1 MKKLYAL
8 IFVIILSGQ
17 LFAQRPGGYG
27 GGGGQSSKIKG
38 KVVGKLIDPTTKEPV
53 PYASIVV
60 TKGEKQIN
68 GTMSAED
75 GSFKIS
81 NIPVGQYKLMIS
93 FVGYETISKDIEMT
107 PKNPDV
113 NLNKIEMEL
122 GAIKLDEVVV
132 EGQKSIIE
140 NKIDKI
146 VYNAENDVANAG
158 GDASDVLRRAPL
170 LNVDIEGNV
179 SLRGSQNVQILINGK
194 PSSMFASNP
203 GDALQ
208 AIPADDIKSVEVIT
222 TPSAKYDGE
231 GTAGIINII
240 TKKSKPEGFTGNV
253 NASAGNRSN
262 RTVVSINAGKGR
274 FGFNT
279 SMSAY
284 YSPIRRGSF
293 DFYREDIIN
302 NQSRILKE
310 NGPNNSDRLGFF
322 GTASAFYDIN
332 AYNAFSSSFRLRGFN
347 SNRDNELN
355 GSFEDQINGISQ
367 EYQRLNE
374 TDNLFSGYEWSL
386 DYVKKF
392 EKNEEQELSMSYKID
407 GNVQNQEL
415 SVIQQ
420 DIIGNDPTLFQ
431 NDLNDNDGDNTE
443 NTIQIDYVHPI
454 NKNMKLE
461 TGVKT
466 IIRDVVS
473 DFNYDTL
480 NRVSN
485 QYITDLSR
493 SDIFNYDQNVTS
505 SYISS
510 RMKFGTKYG
519 LIAGIRY
526 EHTEI
531 SGSFNTQEN
540 TFTNDYDNWL
550 PSVTLS
556 RKLGKATTVKGS
568 FSRRIQRPSLRVI
581 NPYVQFNN
589 NRSISFGNPELD
601 PELTDQIEISYGT
614 FVKKFSINASFFY
627 RNTTGIIESFVDI
640 SADGVASTTFKNI
653 GENESIGVN
662 LFSSVNLLKNMTVR
676 GGLNIFTY
684 SAEGEV
690 NGQQLSRDAIVWNG
704 NINTS
709 LKLKKGWSIDVFGFY
724 RAPRQTLQ
732 GTNPSFSLLTMGAK
746 KQITKKFG
754 LGIRIVEPFF
764 ENKNFG
770 GELSGENFT
779 QRIDTAVPFRSF
791 GLNLTYKFGKLDFKQ
806 RTRRSKIK
814 NDDQGSGGGDNEAF

>member
-1 MKKLYAL
+1 MKNLFTL
-8 IFVIILSGQ
+8 IFAVIISGQ
-17 LFAQRPGGYG
+17 LLAQRPGGYG
-27 GGGGQSSKIKG
+27 GKSQGPQIKG
-38 KVVGKLIDPTTKEPV
+38 KIVGTLIDTSTNEPV

-60 TKGEKQIN
+60 SKGDKQIN
-68 GTMSAED
+68 GAMSGED
-75 GSFKIS
+75 GSFKIAD
-81 NIPVGQYKLMIS
+81 IPIGQYKLLIS
-93 FVGYETISKDIEMT
+93 FIGYERISQDIELT

-113 NLNKIEMEL
+113 NLEKIAMQL
-122 GAIKLDEVVV
+122 GATKLDEVVV
-132 EGQKSIIE
+132 SGQKAIIE

-194 PSSMFASNP
+194 PSTMFASNP

-262 RTVVSINAGKGR
+262 RAVVSINAGRGR

-284 YSPIRRGSF
+284 YSPIREGSF

-302 NQSRILKE
+302 NQSRILQE
-310 NGPNNSDRLGFF
+310 EGPNNSDRLGFF
-322 GTASAFYDIN
+322 STASAFYDF
-332 AYNAFSSSFRLRGFN
+332 NAFNALSSSFRLRGFN

-355 GSFEDQINGISQ
+355 GSFDDPQNGISQ
-367 EYQRLNE
+367 QYQRINE
-374 TDNLFSGYEWSL
+374 NDNLFSGYEWSL

-392 EKNEEQELSMSYKID
+392 EKNKEQELSVSYKID
-407 GNVQNQEL
+407 GNIQNQDL
-415 SVIQQ
+415 SVIQG
-420 DIIGNDPTLFQ
+420 DIIGDDTTLFQ
-431 NDLNDNDGDNTE
+431 NDRNQNDGDNRE

-454 NKNMKLE
+454 NRNIKLE
-461 TGVKT
+461 VGAKT
-466 IIRDVVS
+466 ILRDVVS

-480 NRVSN
+480 NRVDN
-485 QYITDLSR
+485 TYITDMTR
-493 SDIFNYDQNVTS
+493 TDVFNYDQDVTS

-510 RMKFGTKYG
+510 RMKFGEKYG
-519 LIAGIRY
+519 VIAGVRY
-526 EHTEI
+526 EHTDI
-531 SGSFNTQEN
+531 SGDFDIEEN
-540 TFTNDYDNWL
+540 AFKNSYDNWL
-550 PSVTLS
+550 PSVTVS
-556 RKLGKATTVKGS
+556 RKLGKTTTVKAS
-568 FSRRIQRPSLRVI
+568 YSRRIQRPSLRVI

-589 NRSISFGNPELD
+589 NRSISFGNPTLD
-601 PELTDQIEISYGT
+601 PELTDQYEISYGT
-614 FVKKFSINASFFY
+614 FVKAFSINAAFFY
-627 RNTTGIIESFVDI
+627 RNTTGIIESFVNVDTEGI
-640 SADGVASTTFKNI
+640 ASTTYKNI
-653 GENESIGVN
+653 GQNESYGVN
-662 LFSSVNLLKNMTVR
+662 FFSSVNLFKTVTIR
-676 GGLNIFTY
+676 GGLNVFTY
-684 SAEGEV
+684 DAEGIV

-704 NINTS
+704 NVNTT
-709 LKLKKGWSIDVFGFY
+709 LKLKKDWTIDVFGFY

-732 GTNPSFSLLTMGAK
+732 GTNPSFSLMTMGIK
-746 KQITKKFG
+746 KQINKKLG
-754 LGIRIVEPFF
+754 IGIRIVEPFF

-779 QRIDTAVPFRSF
+779 QRTDTAVPFRSF
-791 GLNLTYKFGKLDFKQ
+791 GFNLSYKFGKLDFKQ

-814 NDDQGSGGGDNEAF
+814 NDDQGSDGGDNQNF